1 MAAVLDVN
9 DDTALQDSFCWLNGR
24 KVKIPNE
31 SLIVDEATGLR
42 VFRATS
48 SPEIYGTKAVY
59 LAFGTRRPAHQET
72 TEFFTFRVMTRE
84 VTDSDF
90 LPSEGT
96 ANINVL
102 FNASKVVETET
113 KIPPNTVWKQKRPH
127 RKMNETSAEHSNVLK
142 YLIFSIMFCHTQPC
156 FKTHR
161 LPNYPRYVVLPL
173 LIGCKRLLT
182 PHWSLVKSL

>member
-31 SLIVDEATGLR
+31 GLIVDEATDLR

-59 LAFGTRRPAHQET
+59 LAFGTRRPAHEEI

-102 FNASKVVETET
+102 FNASKVLRWWRRRRRFLQILSVSRRDH
-113 KIPPNTVWKQKRPH
+113 I
-127 RKMNETSAEHSNVLK
+127 
-142 YLIFSIMFCHTQPC
+142 
-156 FKTHR
+156 
-161 LPNYPRYVVLPL
+161 
-173 LIGCKRLLT
+173 
-182 PHWSLVKSL
+182 VK